1 MSHVGIKPHARRRR
15 SQMFFRRP
23 FSTFQQ
29 TSASGGQASFA
40 ILDTDG
46 NPILDTDG
54 RFITDTDGVT
64 TTP

>member
-1 MSHVGIKPHARRRR
+1 
-15 SQMFFRRP
+15 MFFRRP

-29 TSASGGQASFA
+29 TGAGAGQSVFS